1 MKKFISK
8 CRNGLL
14 IKYFFSYLAIFLLPF
29 LILTL
34 ALYYSSVL
42 GMEKQLKTAN
52 LNSLRQVD
60 TMLNEKFSELDKL
73 SDNIKLN
80 PSLSNFMLEHPYYS
94 IEGRSELAKLQASNA
109 FISEMF
115 IHYRNTDNIY
125 SSSGTQS
132 LSSLTEKKYSR
143 FEIDKDSLAANF
155 DETLPAVKVSYGI
168 LKGQSDSLL
177 QYYRPLTSGGSIYG
191 TAFFFIQ
198 DEELQRML
206 NNLMTDYTGSAL
218 IINQEGQVINTSDS
232 SIQIFKTFDLSLLKK
247 EEVVFEKQKYH
258 ISSLTSDLTGLTFVK
273 IVDAKQFL
281 QPLASIRNL
290 FYVLI
295 LIFLGLGL
303 GLSYIMGV
311 RQYRPIKQLDNAF
324 RKITNQEEKTEDD
337 ELTLIERRL
346 SSFMTE
352 HQTLNETLTQQQAYL
367 ADYFFS
373 KLIDGKFKDESYL
386 FDKMAELSIDLS
398 GNQFYVML
406 LDSQFS
412 EKIEDNVKK
421 KTVLLNEFPLKMEQ
435 TEIFAVELP
444 LKKQLALIVGT
455 RQMDTNQVNQ
465 VKKIKQTLDVML
477 DEDVRLDVGD
487 VYQQLIYVNRSYI
500 EAISANEFHQANTR
514 KSIFFYKDIVY
525 SQPQFLSIPSELK
538 SKLTQ
543 SLHQGDETVVTETL
557 NTIFSH
563 SSIRTMTTFEVKYY
577 YFDTLSTVIN
587 CISFLGFEDLLD
599 HFNEIVDYRSPETL
613 HQELLSLA
621 NKLCQNISARKI
633 AETTQLESAI
643 IIYLNKHFRSHDLS
657 LEQIAVEFDFS
668 ISYLSRFIKEET
680 GITFS
685 TYIQEMRLNY
695 IKDKLIQ
702 TDDAIKDII
711 TSAGYYD
718 VSNYTRKF
726 KNIVGITP
734 GQFRKQMQDDQLKP
748 QSN

>member
-1 MKKFISK
+1 MKKFINK

-14 IKYFFSYLAIFLLPF
+14 FRYFFSYLAIFLIPF

-60 TMLNEKFSELDKL
+60 TMLNERFSELDKL

-94 IEGRSELAKLQASNA
+94 IEGRSELGKLQASNT

-115 IHYRNTDNIY
+115 IHYRNSDHIY
-125 SSSGTQS
+125 SSNGTQS
-132 LSSLTEKKYSR
+132 LSSLTEKKYAR
-143 FEIDKDSLAANF
+143 FELDNASLAASF
-155 DETLPAVKVSYGI
+155 EETIPTVKVSYGN
-168 LKGQSDSLL
+168 LAGQSDSLL
-177 QYYRPLTSGGSIYG
+177 QYYRPLTSGGSMYG
-191 TAFFFIQ
+191 TAFYFIQ
-198 DEELQRML
+198 EAELQRML
-206 NNLMTDYTGSAL
+206 NNLMMDYTGSAL
-218 IINQEGQVINTSDS
+218 IINQEGQIINASDA
-232 SIQIFKTFDLSLLKK
+232 SIPFKTFDTSLLGK
-247 EEVVFEKQKYH
+247 EEVVFDKQTYH
-258 ISSLTSDLTGLTFVK
+258 LSSLTSELTGLTFVK

-281 QPLASIRNL
+281 QPLANIRNL

-295 LIFLGLGL
+295 ALFLLMGL
-303 GLSYIMGV
+303 GLSYIMGL

-324 RKITNQEEKTEDD
+324 KKITNQEEKTEDD

-346 SSFMTE
+346 SHFVTE
-352 HQTLNETLTQQQAYL
+352 QQTLNAALSQQQAYL
-367 ADYFFS
+367 TDYFFG
-373 KLIDGKFKDESYL
+373 KLIDGKFKDESHL
-386 FDKMAELSIDLS
+386 EAKMAELSIELK
-398 GNQFYVML
+398 GNHFYVML

-412 EKIEDNVKK
+412 AKIEDNVKK
-421 KTVLLNEFPLKMEQ
+421 KTVLLNGFPLKMGQ
-435 TEIFAVELP
+435 TEIHAVELP

-455 RQMDTNQVNQ
+455 NVTDHLKQ
-465 VKKIKQTLDVML
+465 VKEMKEILDERL
-477 DEDVRLDVGD
+477 DEDVQLDVGG
-487 VYQQLIYVNRSYI
+487 VYHQLIYVNRSYI
-500 EAISANEFHQANTR
+500 EAISANEFHQTNT
-514 KSIFFYKDIVY
+514 KASVFFYKDIIY

-557 NTIFSH
+557 HTIFSH
-563 SSIRTMTTFEVKYY
+563 SSIATMTTFEAKYY
-577 YFDTLSTVIN
+577 YFDALSTVIN
-587 CISFLGFEDLLD
+587 AISSLGFEELLD
-599 HFNEIVDYRSPETL
+599 HFNEIVEYRSPESL
-613 HQELLSLA
+613 RQELLELA
-621 NKLCQNISARKI
+621 AKLCQNMSARKV

-643 IIYLNKHFRSHDLS
+643 IVYLNQHFRSHDLS
-657 LEQIAVEFDFS
+657 LEQIAIEFDFS

-685 TYIQEMRLNY
+685 TYIQERRLNY
-695 IKDKLIQ
+695 IKDKLIN
-702 TDDAIKDII
+702 TDDAIKDIV

-726 KNIVGITP
+726 KNIVGVTP
-734 GQFRKQMQDDQLKP
+734 GQYRKQMQNDRLKT